1 MRKLLFSIL
10 LLSSYLGMSQ
20 AELNNYKYIIV
31 PAKFDTFKQ
40 ENQYQTSTL
49 VKHLLVEN
57 GFNAVYDNALPEDLL
72 SDRCLGLLLSLEDDS
87 SMFTTKVAL
96 TLKDCFSKE
105 VFKTQEGSSK
115 EKDFKTAYTEAIKGS
130 IRSSLSGAGYMYNPQ
145 NSRVP
150 MVISYKDDVKK
161 QQEDAVSHA
170 KNQPSSPVVQQ
181 KATLEEQS
189 YKSMEP
195 VPSNITKANITKAN
209 GISVLYAQAIS
220 NGFQLVDSTP
230 KIKYKILGSSVA
242 DVFLAEGDGHQG
254 VVLKKGD
261 KWYFEYYDGEQL
273 MAQELSIKF

>member
-105 VFKTQEGSSK
+105 VFKTQDGSSK
-115 EKDFKTAYTEAIKGS
+115 EKDFKTAYTEAIKES
-130 IRSSLSGAGYMYNPQ
+130 IKSSLSGVGYKYNPQ

-150 MVISYKDDVKK
+150 MVISYKDDVKQ
-161 QQEDAVSHA
+161 QQENAVSHV
-170 KNQPSSPVVQQ
+170 KNEPSSPVVQQ

-189 YKSMEP
+189 YKSMVP
-195 VPSNITKANITKAN
+195 VPSNITKAN

-230 KIKYKILGSSVA
+230 KIKYKILRSSVA